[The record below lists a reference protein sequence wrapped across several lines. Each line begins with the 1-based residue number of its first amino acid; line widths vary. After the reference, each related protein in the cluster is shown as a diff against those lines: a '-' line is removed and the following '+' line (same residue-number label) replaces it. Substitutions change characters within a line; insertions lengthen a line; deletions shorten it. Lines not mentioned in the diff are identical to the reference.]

1 MKTTPQEQLKAEVI
15 AWYWDHPTIKQNQAI
30 LDKTGSAMF
39 KNNKERDSSIAMFA
53 VDNKFITRQEMYRLF
68 WDYKSID
75 RENID
80 I

>member
-1 MKTTPQEQLKAEVI
+1 
-15 AWYWDHPTIKQNQAI
+15 
-30 LDKTGSAMF
+30 
-39 KNNKERDSSIAMFA
+39 MFA

>member
-1 MKTTPQEQLKAEVI
+1 MTKQEVES
-15 AWYWDHPTIKQNQAI
+15 WYYSHPTIKANQAI

-68 WDYKSID
+68 
-75 RENID
+75 
-80 I
+80 